1 MSVVFLDSGA
11 SPRGDLSPRS
21 VPGSTG
27 EALHGLSL
35 PATADLLLKEM
46 LLFPQAWVTSVLPV
60 TSLPLLPNTPSP
72 PASALHVKHRV
83 PGRPAKAF
91 SGPVRSQGPCKAW
104 IAGKNKGDT
113 GTAPLVL
120 STQGPLPAPRA
131 PMSPCRLA

>member
-11 SPRGDLSPRS
+11 NPHGDLSPRS

-60 TSLPLLPNTPSP
+60 TSLPLLPNPPSP
-72 PASALHVKHRV
+72 PPSIC
-83 PGRPAKAF
+83 PA
-91 SGPVRSQGPCKAW
+91 C
-104 IAGKNKGDT
+104 
-113 GTAPLVL
+113 
-120 STQGPLPAPRA
+120 
-131 PMSPCRLA
+131 